1 MKYLIIGD
9 VHGSYDSYNRAVTY
23 GQKHGMHLVSVGDL
37 VDNGPDGFKIVSSFN
52 ELIDSGDASLVI
64 GNHEW
69 KIYRWTL
76 GRDVLITPPNKVTT
90 DEMLTTPKF
99 KQVFVEM
106 VEKSKHYLQL
116 NETIFVT
123 HAAMAK
129 EFWEGKEWSTHI
141 RDRMMYGYADHSTK
155 YQYRGETYPIRL
167 YDWVEWIPRGI
178 NLFVGHDPRPMIGVP
193 DFNNFQLTPLT
204 VKNKLGGY
212 VTFLDTG
219 SGKGGTLWGAVV
231 NSDTSEIEE
240 LRNFSV

>member
-9 VHGSYDSYNRAVTY
+9 VHGSYDGYNRAVTY
-23 GQKHGMHLVSVGDL
+23 GQKHGMHIVSVGDL
-37 VDNGPDGFKIVSSFN
+37 VDNGPDGFKIVRSFN
-52 ELIDSGDASLVI
+52 KLVNEGDASFII

-76 GRDVLITPPNKVTT
+76 GRDVLITPPNKITT
-90 DEMLTTPKF
+90 DEMTTTPKF
-99 KQVFVEM
+99 KEVFAELM
-106 VEKSKHYLQL
+106 NKAQNYIQL
-116 NETIFVT
+116 NERMFVT
-123 HAAMAK
+123 HAAMSK
-129 EFWEGKEWSTHI
+129 EFWTGREVTKYDRE
-141 RDRMMYGYADHSTK
+141 RMMYGFADRSTL

-167 YDWVEWIPRGI
+167 YDWVEWIPNGVK
-178 NLFVGHDPRPMIGVP
+178 LFVGHDPRPMIGVP

-204 VKNKLGGY
+204 VKNKQGGY

-231 NSDTSEIEE
+231 NSDTTEIEQ